1 MAIDSK
7 PAIEKEN
14 VMCIRK
20 AWFAAIIIVTIVLF
34 SVISSHAV
42 SQKEGFAAK
51 VNGVGIK
58 AVTLDAAVNNFIE
71 NQKMYGV
78 TVKDEEKDRLKKSI
92 LNELISAELLYQA
105 SQKAGLG
112 DLSKKVDAELEG
124 IKKGFGS
131 DQEFEKA
138 LKGRGIEIK
147 DLKEDVKKGVYI
159 NTYLDKNVFSK
170 LSPVTE
176 AEKKQEYDSNKD
188 KLNVPDEVSASH
200 ILIKAGEKATP
211 EEKQKA
217 KEKIDALRARAMSG
231 EDFAKLAK
239 ENSEDSSAS
248 NGGDLGSFGKG
259 QMVKPFEDV
268 AFSLEKGQISP
279 VVETQFGYHIIKVAD
294 KKAAHILTYEE
305 VSNDIEKF
313 LMNKHKRDEVG
324 KITEVL
330 KKGAKIEIL

>member
-1 MAIDSK
+1 MRIK
-7 PAIEKEN
+7 N
-14 VMCIRK
+14 V
-20 AWFAAIIIVTIVLF
+20 WFAAIAVVTIALF
-34 SVISSHAV
+34 SVVSSYAA

-58 AVTLDAAVNNFIE
+58 VVTLNAALNNYIE

-78 TVKDEEKDRLKKSI
+78 VVKDEEKDKLKKDI
-92 LNELISAELLYQA
+92 LNELVSAELLYQA
-105 SQKAGLG
+105 SQKANLG
-112 DLSKKVDAELEG
+112 DLNKNVDTELDN

-131 DQEFEKA
+131 DQEFQKA
-138 LKGRGIEIK
+138 LKERGIDIK
-147 DLKEDVKKGVYI
+147 DLREDIKKGVYI
-159 NTYLDKNVFSK
+159 NTYLNKNVFSK

-176 AEKKQEYDSNKD
+176 DEKRQEYEANKD

-200 ILIKAGEKATP
+200 ILIKVSDKATP
-211 EEKQKA
+211 EEKKKA
-217 KEKIDALRARAMSG
+217 KEKIEALRVRAMSG

-268 AFSLEKGQISP
+268 AFSLEKGQISA
-279 VVETQFGYHIIKVAD
+279 VVETQFGYHIIKVSD
-294 KKAAHILTYEE
+294 KKPAHTLAYEE
-305 VSNDIEKF
+305 VSGDIEKF
-313 LMNKHKRDEVG
+313 LTNKHKRSEVD

-330 KKGAKIEIL
+330 KTSAKIEIL

>member
-1 MAIDSK
+1 MARYFK

-14 VMCIRK
+14 VMCIRNV
-20 AWFAAIIIVTIVLF
+20 WFGAIIIVTIVLF
-34 SVISSHAV
+34 SIISSHAA
-42 SQKEGFAAK
+42 SQKEEFVAK

-58 AVTLDAAVNNFIE
+58 AVTLEAALNNYVE

-78 TVKDEEKDRLKKSI
+78 TVKDEEKDKLKKDI
-92 LNELISAELLYQA
+92 LNELVSAELLYQA
-105 SQKAGLG
+105 SQKASLG
-112 DLSKKVDAELEG
+112 DLSKNVDTELAT

-131 DQEFEKA
+131 DQDFEKA
-138 LKGRGIEIK
+138 LKERGIEIK
-147 DLKEDVKKGVYI
+147 DLKEDIRKGVYI

-170 LSPVTE
+170 LSAVTE

-188 KLNVPDEVSASH
+188 KLSVPDEVSASH
-200 ILIKAGEKATP
+200 ILIKTGEKATP

-239 ENSEDSSAS
+239 ENSEDGSAS
-248 NGGDLGSFGKG
+248 KGGDLGYFGKG
-259 QMVKPFEDV
+259 QMVKPFEDA

-294 KKAAHILTYEE
+294 KKTAHTLTYEE

-313 LMNKHKRDEVG
+313 LMNKHKRSEVD
-324 KITEVL
+324 KITETL
-330 KKGAKIEIL
+330 KKSAKIEIL